1 MRARGSYQ
9 SGVARRSDIQPICI
23 PFPEPQRPMLI
34 LHALPPSA
42 NSASTRALLKAAGID
57 FKEEMAYGKT
67 REHSPTKDAP

>member
-1 MRARGSYQ
+1 M
-9 SGVARRSDIQPICI
+9 CI